1 MPSQKPLSR
10 VGRPYHHGDLR
21 AALIHAA
28 FREVE
33 RLGPEGV
40 SLKALAHTLG
50 VSQPAPF
57 RHFIDREALLSA
69 VAVEG
74 FHAFSKALEAAAAAE
89 GSTALA
95 SMASAYV
102 RFGRE
107 HIGLYRLMFGSRLL
121 ACAVPNSDLSQAALA
136 SFALLEAKVTSALT
150 PSSAR
155 KKALG
160 VWAAL
165 HGLVMLDHEQLLS
178 GDLAKGIE
186 IESLI
191 DDVVTAA
198 EEPAKD

>member
-1 MPSQKPLSR
+1 MPSQRPSR

-21 AALIHAA
+21 AALIQAA
-28 FREVE
+28 LREVE

-74 FHAFSKALEAAAAAE
+74 FHAFTKALEAAAE
-89 GSTALA
+89 GGTTALA

-107 HIGLYRLMFGSRLL
+107 HSGLYRLMFGSGLL
-121 ACAVPNSDLSQAALA
+121 YRAVPNSDLSQAALA

-155 KKALG
+155 QKALG
-160 VWAAL
+160 IWATL

-178 GDLAKGIE
+178 GDLAEGVK

-191 DDVVTAA
+191 DDVVMAA
-198 EEPAKD
+198 AEPAK